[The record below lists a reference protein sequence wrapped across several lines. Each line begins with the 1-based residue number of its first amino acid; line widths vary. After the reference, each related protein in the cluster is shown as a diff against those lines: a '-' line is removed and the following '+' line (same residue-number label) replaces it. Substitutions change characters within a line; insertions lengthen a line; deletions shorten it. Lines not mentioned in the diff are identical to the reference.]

1 MSGGLTS
8 SVKIREGRIMKRL
21 HYWNWILLCLLFSII
36 GCNDSSSKTDAITV
50 DLSPKFSAFQTTTAT
65 NDAIVKS
72 GQAPI
77 LVVGKLT
84 VTNLDEN
91 TTEEFD
97 WKAYLDLTTFE
108 ISSATTLGLTP
119 ANYHFVLNLQHNAQ
133 AYYGELTT
141 EVSGDNA
148 LVDMVINPVLG
159 NLDTQISVNPEMAK
173 LFFNID
179 PAQLNLLALSNPI
192 VGIEIDNTAEM
203 KFIINPAT
211 SRSDLYF
218 NIAFG
223 NYNLTVNFY
232 DDNQHIGKLAL
243 TDSTL
248 VIDQNTDNLHYD
260 IVPLMAITVF
270 DFDSQGDTTHLT
282 IEIPSNIVTHVN
294 SINNLRTQLK
304 VINPDSMI
312 VFDNAITFS
321 SPTSTNNAYQATIPL
336 NVSFADV
343 NSEALYL
350 TLKFF
355 DDSTSAVS
363 AFASC
368 TSDNFVLA
376 QQDKTLGCQV
386 TFNDSE
392 VDVTTALNAQFVVNV
407 YDANGNPVKGA
418 EVYVDD
424 SITPIGITGEDAFT
438 TDGALVFKASVGAHD
453 IKAKAI
459 GFMVEKTVT
468 ATPLSINNVDLYLS
482 QREDTTDHIET
493 ANYDM
498 RVALTET
505 VNITPTT
512 TQINAQATLN
522 QRLPT
527 VDVNYDKKTG
537 VARVIYNKT
546 GYLTEA
552 DPSKSVA
559 TVVMDYLEQQRN
571 LLRLSATDLANVSQQ
586 VRQTQATGSQRY
598 YFQQQ
603 RYGRD
608 IFNALLQVNVNRDGR
623 ILSVNNGF
631 SPAVDQVI
639 INKTTPMISVKQAI
653 INGAREVGI
662 NLTHQPV
669 IDSED
674 LSRDDQRSVVSA
686 TTASKELIEAKLVYF
701 PIKGDQ
707 LRLAWSFILFTH
719 DQRHVYQML
728 VDAQNGDVLAF
739 FDQVDSDSYEA
750 FPIPVE
756 SPNHATPLNIRQTM
770 TNPAASPGSPWQWH
784 DLNASI
790 GAEYTI
796 MRGNNVHAYN
806 DSNNSG
812 SPTGTEPDCG
822 AGLNCLFPLDL
833 TLPPADSRYAATA
846 NLFYW
851 NNIIHDITYLYGFDQ
866 ASGNFQVNQYG
877 GAGLGGDDVRAEAQD
892 GGGYNNANFYTP
904 ADGNRPRM
912 QMYLWNLTTPE
923 RDGDYDGA
931 IIVHEYAHGISNRL
945 VGGPTNINCL
955 SNYQR
960 PSEGISDLYAIML
973 THPAG
978 MTGADP
984 RGMGTYVLGQ
994 PITGAGIRPQQYS
1007 TDPAINNY
1015 TYESITSGMSV
1026 PHGIGSVWAQAG
1038 WEVYWALVN
1047 EHGFD
1052 SDLYNA
1058 VGGSGNQRAL
1068 LYFTEGL
1075 KNTICS
1081 PSFIDT
1087 RDGVIQAAIDN
1098 YSGEDV
1104 CLVWQAFADFGLG
1117 VDAIST
1123 SNNSLN
1129 VTNGFAI
1136 PTACDD
1142 SADVWVEDTHYD
1154 YTGTAPDTGNEPD
1167 ANMVGLSMWR
1177 SKAIWNRTTVGSTG
1191 GHQNPEYGQPNEI
1204 NVNVKNRGAATAF
1217 NTTVEVYWAHAA
1229 TGLSWPADWN
1239 LLGTDT
1245 IGSLAVGADIAATVK
1260 WTPPSTGHYCLIA
1273 RLVNP
1278 QDPMTNPET
1287 SNINYNTRYN
1297 NNIAWRNMNV
1307 VDLLAN
1313 LTQEINFIARSITK
1327 DSNPIILQIGTAE
1340 QQRFLQQG
1348 GQLQINLVNFTGKD
1362 EWQTITQLPHIIRN
1376 LNAVVTP
1383 DNQGLNEG
1391 EVKLLFKADPMA
1403 ITDNTRGI
1411 YQLDVMQLDDSLNQA
1426 NGGIAYEIITRTHLT
1441 DSDNDTIPDIQDL
1454 DDDNDQQPDTADNFP
1469 LDMLRQ

>member
-1 MSGGLTS
+1 
-8 SVKIREGRIMKRL
+8 MKRL

-50 DLSPKFSAFQTTTAT
+50 DLSPKFSAFQTSTHTTEAT
-65 NDAIVKS
+65 TKS
-72 GQAPI
+72 TSIPL
-77 LVVGKLT
+77 LVTGVLT
-84 VTNLDEN
+84 VTNLDKN
-91 TTEEFD
+91 TTESIA

-559 TVVMDYLEQQRN
+559 TVVMDYLDQQRN

-904 ADGNRPRM
+904 ADGSRPRM

-1383 DNQGLNEG
+1383 NNQGLNEG

>member
-1 MSGGLTS
+1 
-8 SVKIREGRIMKRL
+8 MKRL

-50 DLSPKFSAFQTTTAT
+50 DLSPKFSAFQTSTNTTEAT
-65 NDAIVKS
+65 TKS
-72 GQAPI
+72 TSIPL
-77 LVVGKLT
+77 LVTGVLT
-84 VTNLDEN
+84 VTNLDKN
-91 TTEEFD
+91 TTESIA

-159 NLDTQISVNPEMAK
+159 NLDTQVSVNPEMAK

-512 TQINAQATLN
+512 TQINAQAILN

-559 TVVMDYLEQQRN
+559 TVVMDYLDQQRN

-1245 IGSLAVGADIAATVK
+1245 IGSLAVGAATVK

>member
-1 MSGGLTS
+1 
-8 SVKIREGRIMKRL
+8 MKRL
-21 HYWNWILLCLLFSII
+21 YYWVLLCLLLSII
-36 GCNDSSSKTDAITV
+36 GCNDSSSKVDAVTV
-50 DLSPKFSAFQTTTAT
+50 DFSPKFSAFQILNDNNQVTAK
-65 NDAIVKS
+65 N

-97 WKAYLDLTTFE
+97 WKASLDLDSFE
-108 ISSATTLGLTP
+108 ISSATTVGLTP
-119 ANYHFVLNLQHNAQ
+119 ANYHFVLNLQHNEQ
-133 AYYGELTT
+133 TYYGEFTT
-141 EVSGDNA
+141 EVTGDNA
-148 LVDMVINPVLG
+148 LVDMVVSPVLG
-159 NLDTQISVNPEMAK
+159 NIDTQISINPEMAK

-179 PAQLNLLALSNPI
+179 PAQLNLLALNNPI
-192 VGIEIDNTAEM
+192 IGIEIDSAAEM
-203 KFIINPAT
+203 KFAINPAT

-223 NYNLTVNFY
+223 NYNLGVNFY
-232 DDNQHIGKLAL
+232 DDNKHLGKLAL
-243 TDSTL
+243 ANSPL
-248 VIDQNTDNLHYD
+248 VIDATTTSLQYD
-260 IVPLMAITVF
+260 IVPLMAITRF
-270 DFDSQGDTTHLT
+270 NFNSQGDTTNLT
-282 IEIPSNIVTHVN
+282 IEIPTNIVNYVN
-294 SINNLRTQLK
+294 DINGLRTQLK

-312 VFDNAITFS
+312 VFDDAIIFNP
-321 SPTSTNNAYQATIPL
+321 PTSTNTAYQVTVPL
-336 NVSFADV
+336 NLSFADA

-355 DDSTSAVS
+355 DDSSQTAVS

-376 QQDKTLGCQV
+376 KQDKTLGCQV

-392 VDVTTALNAQFVVNV
+392 VDVSTALNAQFIVNV
-407 YDANGNPVKGA
+407 YDTNGNPIKGA
-418 EVYVDD
+418 EVYIDD
-424 SITPIGITGEDAFT
+424 ASIPIGTTGEDAFT
-438 TDGALVFKASVGAHD
+438 TDGALVFTTTVGAHD
-453 IKAKAI
+453 IKAQAI
-459 GFMVEKTVT
+459 GFMVQKAVT
-468 ATPLSINNVDLYLS
+468 AAPLSINNVDLYLS
-482 QREDTTDHIET
+482 QRQDTTDHIET

-498 RVALTET
+498 RVASTAN

-512 TQINAQATLN
+512 TQVNAQTTLS

-527 VDVNYDKKTG
+527 LNVDYDKKTG

-552 DPSKSVA
+552 EPAKSTA
-559 TVVMDYLEQQRN
+559 TVVMDFLHQQRD
-571 LLRLSATDLANVSQQ
+571 LLRLSDTDLTNVSQQ

-623 ILSVNNGF
+623 ILSINNDF

-639 INKTTPMISVKQAI
+639 VNKATPVISVQQAI
-653 INGAREVGI
+653 INGARKVGI
-662 NLTHQPV
+662 NLIHQPK

-674 LSRDDQRSVVSA
+674 LSRDDQKTTLTA
-686 TTASKELIEAKLVYF
+686 TTASKEPIDATLVYF
-701 PIKGDQ
+701 PVKGDQ

-756 SPNHATPLNIRQTM
+756 SPNHATPLNARQTM

-784 DLNASI
+784 DLDASI

-833 TLPPADSRYAATA
+833 ALPPADSSYAATA

-904 ADGNRPRM
+904 ADGSRPRM
-912 QMYLWNLTTPE
+912 QMYLWNLTTPD

-1098 YSGEDV
+1098 YAGEDV

-1383 DNQGLNEG
+1383 NNQGLNEG

-1454 DDDNDQQPDTADNFP
+1454 DDDNDQQPDTSDNFP
-1469 LDMLRQ
+1469 LDVLRQ

>member
-97 WKAYLDLTTFE
+97 WKASLDLDSFE
-108 ISSATTLGLTP
+108 ISSATTVGLTP

>member
-97 WKAYLDLTTFE
+97 WKASLDLDSFE
-108 ISSATTLGLTP
+108 ISSATTVGLTP

-559 TVVMDYLEQQRN
+559 TVVMDYLDQQRN

-1383 DNQGLNEG
+1383 NNQGLNEG

>member
-97 WKAYLDLTTFE
+97 WKASLDLDSFE
-108 ISSATTLGLTP
+108 ISSATTVGLTP

-1383 DNQGLNEG
+1383 NNQGLNEG
-1391 EVKLLFKADPMA
+1391 VVKLLFKADPMA

>member
-50 DLSPKFSAFQTTTAT
+50 DLSPKFSAFQTSTNTTEAT
-65 NDAIVKS
+65 TKS
-72 GQAPI
+72 TSIPL
-77 LVVGKLT
+77 LVTGVLT
-84 VTNLDEN
+84 VTNLDKN
-91 TTEEFD
+91 TTESIA

-559 TVVMDYLEQQRN
+559 TVVMDYLDQQRN

>member
-1383 DNQGLNEG
+1383 NNQGLNEG

>member
-1 MSGGLTS
+1 
-8 SVKIREGRIMKRL
+8 MKGL
-21 HYWNWILLCLLFSII
+21 HYWYGILLGVLLSLI
-36 GCNDSSSKTDAITV
+36 GCNDNSAKGDAVTV
-50 DLSPKFSAFQTTTAT
+50 DFSPKFSAFQVLNNNNQTTAK
-65 NDAIVKS
+65 NV
-72 GQAPI
+72 QAPI
-77 LVVGKLT
+77 LIAGKLT
-84 VTNLDEN
+84 VTNLDQN
-91 TTEEFD
+91 TTEDFD
-97 WKAYLDLTTFE
+97 WKAYLDVDSFA
-108 ISSATTLGLTP
+108 ISSATTLGLAP
-119 ANYHFVLNLQHNAQ
+119 ANYHFVLNLQHNQQ

-141 EVSGDNA
+141 AVTNGNA
-148 LVDMVINPVLG
+148 LIDMVITPVLG
-159 NLDTQISVNPEMAK
+159 NIDTQISVNPEMAK
-173 LFFNID
+173 LFFNVD
-179 PAQLNLLALSNPI
+179 AAQLNLLALNNPI
-192 VGIEIDNTAEM
+192 VGIAIDNAAEM
-203 KFIINPAT
+203 KFAINPAT
-211 SRSDLYF
+211 SRSNLYF

-223 NYNLTVNFY
+223 NYDLGVNFY

-243 TDSTL
+243 PNSAL
-248 VIDQNTDNLHYD
+248 VIDATTTDIQYD
-260 IVPLMAITVF
+260 IIPLMAIAVF
-270 DFDSQGDTTHLT
+270 NFDAQGDSTNLT
-282 IEIPSNIVTHVN
+282 IEIPSNIVDHVN
-294 SINNLRTQLK
+294 GLNHLRTQLK

-312 VFDNAITFS
+312 VFDNAITLTPAT
-321 SPTSTNNAYQATIPL
+321 SPNTAYQATIPL
-336 NVSFADV
+336 NLSFADA
-343 NSEALYL
+343 NSDALYL

-355 DDSTSAVS
+355 DESNQSVS

-368 TSDNFVLA
+368 TSDNFILA
-376 QQDKTLGCQV
+376 KQDKTLGCQV

-392 VDVTTALNAQFVVNV
+392 VDVVTALNAQFVVNV
-407 YDANGNPVKGA
+407 YDANGNPIKGA
-418 EVYVDD
+418 EVYIDD
-424 SITPIGITGEDAFT
+424 ALTPIGITGEDAFT
-438 TDGALVFKASVGAHD
+438 TDGALVFMASVGAHD
-453 IKAKAI
+453 IKAQAI
-459 GFMVEKTVT
+459 GFTAQKAVT
-468 ATPLSINNVDLYLS
+468 AAPLSINNVDLYLS
-482 QREDTTDHIET
+482 QRQDTTDHLET

-498 RVALTET
+498 RVAATAN

-512 TQINAQATLN
+512 TQVNAQTTLM

-527 VDVNYDKKTG
+527 LNVDYDKKTG
-537 VARVIYNKT
+537 VARVIYNHT

-552 DPSKSVA
+552 DPTKSTAV
-559 TVVMDYLEQQRN
+559 VVMEFLNQQRG
-571 LLRLSATDLANVSQQ
+571 LLRLSDTDLANVSQQ

-639 INKTTPMISVKQAI
+639 VNKAAPVVSVQQAI
-653 INGAREVGI
+653 INGARKVGI
-662 NLTHQPV
+662 NLTHQPK

-674 LSRDDQRSVVSA
+674 LSRDDQKTTLTA
-686 TTASKELIEAKLVYF
+686 TTASKEPIEATLVYF
-701 PIKGDQ
+701 PVKSDQ

-756 SPNHATPLNIRQTM
+756 SPNHATPLNSRQVL

-784 DLNASI
+784 DLDASI

-833 TLPPADSRYAATA
+833 TLPPADSSYAATA

-904 ADGNRPRM
+904 ADGSRPRM

-945 VGGPTNINCL
+945 VGGPTNVNCL

-1015 TYESITSGMSV
+1015 TYESIISGMSV

-1058 VGGSGNQRAL
+1058 MGGSGNQRAL

-1098 YSGEDV
+1098 YAGEDV

-1117 VDAIST
+1117 VDATSV
-1123 SNNSLN
+1123 SNNSLS

-1136 PTACDD
+1136 PAACDVT
-1142 SADVWVEDTHYD
+1142 ADVWVEDTHYD

-1167 ANMVGLSMWR
+1167 ANMVGQSMWR

-1191 GHQNPEYGQPNEI
+1191 SHQNPEYGQPNEI

-1229 TGLSWPADWN
+1229 TGLSWPADWT

-1245 IGSLAVGADIAATVK
+1245 IGSLAVGADTNATVG

-1313 LTQEINFIARSITK
+1313 LTQQINFIARSIAK
-1327 DSNPIILQIGTAE
+1327 DNSPIILQIGTAE

-1348 GQLQINLVNFTGKD
+1348 GQLQINLVNFTGQD
-1362 EWQTITQLPHIIRN
+1362 EWQTITQLPHVVRD
-1376 LNAVVTP
+1376 LHAVTTTT
-1383 DNQGLNEG
+1383 NQGQNEG
-1391 EVKLLFKADPMA
+1391 VVKLLFKADPMA
-1403 ITDNTRGI
+1403 ITDNIRGI
-1411 YQLDVMQLDDSLNQA
+1411 YQLDVMQLDDNNNQA

-1441 DSDNDTIPDIQDL
+1441 DSDNDTVPDIQDL
-1454 DDDNDQQPDTADNFP
+1454 DDDNDQQPDTVDNFP
-1469 LDMLRQ
+1469 LDMSRQ

>member
-1 MSGGLTS
+1 
-8 SVKIREGRIMKRL
+8 MKRL
-21 HYWNWILLCLLFSII
+21 HYWILLCLLLSIV
-36 GCNDSSSKTDAITV
+36 GCNDSSSKVDAVTV
-50 DLSPKFSAFQTTTAT
+50 DFSPKFSAFQILNDSNEATAK
-65 NDAIVKS
+65 NV
-72 GQAPI
+72 QAPI
-77 LVVGKLT
+77 LVAGKLT

-91 TTEEFD
+91 TTETFD
-97 WKAYLDLTTFE
+97 WKAYLNLDSFE
-108 ISSATTLGLTP
+108 ISSATTLGLAP
-119 ANYHFVLNLQHNAQ
+119 ANYHFVLNLQHNEQ
-133 AYYGELTT
+133 TYYGELTT
-141 EVSGDNA
+141 EVTGDKA
-148 LVDMVINPVLG
+148 LVDMAISPVLG
-159 NLDTQISVNPEMAK
+159 NIDTQISVNPEMAK
-173 LFFNID
+173 LFFNMD
-179 PAQLNLLALSNPI
+179 AAQLNLLALNNPM
-192 VGIEIDNTAEM
+192 VGIEIDNAAEM
-203 KFIINPAT
+203 KFLINPAT

-223 NYNLTVNFY
+223 NYNLGVNFY
-232 DDNQHIGKLAL
+232 DDNKHIGKLAL
-243 TDSTL
+243 SNSPL
-248 VIDQNTDNLHYD
+248 IIDATTTNIHYD
-260 IVPLMAITVF
+260 IVPLMAVAVF
-270 DFDSQGDTTHLT
+270 DFNSQGDTTNLT
-282 IEIPSNIVTHVN
+282 IEIPSNIVNHVN
-294 SINNLRTQLK
+294 DINNLRTQLK

-321 SPTSTNNAYQATIPL
+321 PPTTTNSAYQATIPL
-336 NVSFADV
+336 NLSFADA

-355 DDSTSAVS
+355 DDSSQTVNAD

-376 QQDKTLGCQV
+376 KQDKTLGCQV

-392 VDVTTALNAQFVVNV
+392 VDVITALNAQFVVNV
-407 YDANGNPVKGA
+407 YDVNGNPIKGA
-418 EVYVDD
+418 EVYLDD
-424 SITPIGITGEDAFT
+424 ALTPIGITGEDTFT
-438 TDGALVFKASVGAHD
+438 SEGALVFKTSVGAHD

-459 GFMVEKTVT
+459 GFMVQKAVT
-468 ATPLSINNVDLYLS
+468 AAPLSINNVDLYLS
-482 QREDTTDHIET
+482 ERQDTTDHIET

-498 RVALTET
+498 RIASTAN

-512 TQINAQATLN
+512 TQINAQAILS

-527 VDVNYDKKTG
+527 LDVDFDKKTG

-552 DPSKSVA
+552 DPAKPVA
-559 TVVMDYLEQQRN
+559 TVVMDFLEQQRD
-571 LLRLSATDLANVSQQ
+571 LLRLSSTDLANVSQQ
-586 VRQTQATGSQRY
+586 VRQTEVTGAQRY

-603 RYGRD
+603 HHGRD

-631 SPAVDQVI
+631 SPAVDQVVTS
-639 INKTTPMISVKQAI
+639 KVAPTISIQQAI
-653 INGAREVGI
+653 INGAKEVGI
-662 NLTHQPV
+662 NLIHQPT

-674 LSRDDQRSVVSA
+674 LSRDDQKSTVRA

-701 PIKGDQ
+701 PIKGDL
-707 LRLAWSFILFTH
+707 LRLAWSFVLFTH

-739 FDQVDSDSYEA
+739 FDQVDSDSYEV
-750 FPIPVE
+750 FPVPIE
-756 SPNHATPLNIRQTM
+756 SPSHATPVNTRQTI
-770 TNPAASPGSPWQWH
+770 TNPAVSPGSPWKWH
-784 DLNASI
+784 DTNASI

-806 DSNNSG
+806 DSDNSG
-812 SPTGTEPDCG
+812 SPSATEPDCG

-833 TLPPADSRYAATA
+833 SLAPADSSYAATA

-851 NNIIHDITYLYGFDQ
+851 NNIIHDITYMYGFDQ

-877 GAGLGGDDVRAEAQD
+877 GAGLGGDDVRAESQD

-904 ADGNRPRM
+904 ADGSRPRM

-945 VGGPTNINCL
+945 IGGASNVNCL
-955 SNYQR
+955 NNYQR
-960 PSEGISDLYAIML
+960 PSEGISDLYALML
-973 THPAG
+973 THQAG
-978 MTGADP
+978 AAGTDP
-984 RGMGTYVLGQ
+984 RGIGTYVLGQ
-994 PITGAGIRPQQYS
+994 PVTGAGIRPQQYS
-1007 TDPAINNY
+1007 TDPAINDY

-1026 PHGIGSVWAQAG
+1026 PHGIGSVWTQAG
-1038 WEVYWALVN
+1038 WEVYWALIAA
-1047 EHGFD
+1047 HGFD
-1052 SDLYNA
+1052 SDFYNSA
-1058 VGGSGNQRAL
+1058 GGSGNQRAL

-1081 PSFIDT
+1081 PSFIDA

-1117 VDAIST
+1117 VDAISV

-1129 VTNGFAI
+1129 VTDGFAI
-1136 PTACDD
+1136 PTACDNT
-1142 SADVWVEDTHYD
+1142 ADVWVEDTHYD
-1154 YTGTAPDTGNEPD
+1154 YTGTLPDTGNEPD
-1167 ANMVGLSMWR
+1167 ANMFGLSMWR

-1204 NVNVKNRGAATAF
+1204 HVNVKNRGAATAF

-1245 IGSLAVGADIAATVK
+1245 IGSLAVGADAEATVG
-1260 WTPPSTGHYCLIA
+1260 WTPSGTGHYCLIA

-1287 SNINYNTRYN
+1287 ANINYNTRYN

-1307 VDLLAN
+1307 VDLLTS
-1313 LTQEINFIARSITK
+1313 LTEEVSFIARSIAK
-1327 DSNPIILQIGTAE
+1327 DSSPIILQIGTAE

-1348 GQLQINLVNFTGKD
+1348 GQLLLNLVNFTGQD

-1376 LNAVVTP
+1376 LNTATTTTS
-1383 DNQGLNEG
+1383 QGKNEG
-1391 EVKLLFKADPMA
+1391 VVRLLFKAGPMA
-1403 ITDNTRGI
+1403 VTDNIRGV
-1411 YQLDVMQLDDSLNQA
+1411 YHLDVMQLDDNANQA
-1426 NGGIAYEIITRTHLT
+1426 NGGIAYEIVTRTQLT
-1441 DSDNDTIPDIQDL
+1441 DSDNDTIPDVQDI
-1454 DDDNDQQPDTADNFP
+1454 DDDNDQQLDTVDNFP
-1469 LDMLRQ
+1469 LDVLRQ

>member
-50 DLSPKFSAFQTTTAT
+50 DLSPKFSAFQTSTNTTEAT
-65 NDAIVKS
+65 TKS
-72 GQAPI
+72 TSIPL
-77 LVVGKLT
+77 LVTGVLT
-84 VTNLDEN
+84 VTNLDKN
-91 TTEEFD
+91 TTESIA

-904 ADGNRPRM
+904 ADGSRPRM

-1383 DNQGLNEG
+1383 NNQGLNEG

>member
-50 DLSPKFSAFQTTTAT
+50 DLSPKFSAFQTSTNTTEAT
-65 NDAIVKS
+65 TKS
-72 GQAPI
+72 TSIPL
-77 LVVGKLT
+77 LVTGVLT
-84 VTNLDEN
+84 VTNLDKN
-91 TTEEFD
+91 TTESIA

-559 TVVMDYLEQQRN
+559 TVVMDYLDQQRN

-904 ADGNRPRM
+904 ADGSRPRM